1 MQPSTVCWDRNP
13 PAGFLD
19 LSAFRRWG
27 EKEIPKFF
35 WTDTASG
42 LRVICRQNIL
52 QGFLSLPWESFHFNV
67 LFLEQRGIFKFAKTT
82 EHILQNNTVGL
93 SCESKAN
100 QTHILCYWCQPA
112 AHGTTGVSAFRPTG
126 VLWTVSSIC
135 SQSKCQDGQGVRTS
149 HWKPH
154 QRSDLSCHTR
164 IGVSAEAKSVEISM
178 TMNLENIYKIIQQ
191 EQPWMGFEPYPKIP
205 KGAVKEIY
213 NVIPH
218 GCSHLFVT

>member
-1 MQPSTVCWDRNP
+1 MCLQEIGG
-13 PAGFLD
+13 AK
-19 LSAFRRWG
+19 
-27 EKEIPKFF
+27 KEILKFF

-52 QGFLSLPWESFHFNV
+52 QSFLSLPWETFHLNI

-112 AHGTTGVSAFRPTG
+112 ARGTTGVSAFRPTG

-135 SQSKCQDGQGVRTS
+135 SPSKCQDGQGVRTS
-149 HWKPH
+149 HCKLH
-154 QRSDLSCHTR
+154 QRSDLNCCART
-164 IGVSAEAKSVEISM
+164 GVFAEAKSVEIDM
-178 TMNLENIYKIIQQ
+178 TANLENYNSKIIQE
-191 EQPWMGFEPYPKIP
+191 EQPWMGFEGSKSPKYQ
-205 KGAVKEIY
+205 KV
-213 NVIPH
+213 
-218 GCSHLFVT
+218 